1 MINFGGRGG
10 GGLCSLPGLGT
21 FQTFAIPAS
30 NLVTGLIKTL
40 QQPPSP
46 ICNSSFRAPPLKVL
60 NSIDKRVYRG
70 VASRYVTLRRVPFQR
85 IDRYFFLSFFELI
98 RRRKWK
104 QRERKWADTCLD
116 TSAVASVNIIRDTY
130 RRNSVVNN
138 KCRYHSDRIDVL
150 GSIAFL
156 GICIELSIE
165 FIRICMYVINTNKIG
180 IV

>member
-85 IDRYFFLSFFELI
+85 IDRYFFLSFFFELI

-156 GICIELSIE
+156 GFVSSFLSSLYYMCVYV
-165 FIRICMYVINTNKIG
+165 CM
-180 IV
+180 

>member
-1 MINFGGRGG
+1 MINFRGRR

-104 QRERKWADTCLD
+104 QRERKWVDTCLD

>member
-1 MINFGGRGG
+1 MINFGGGR

-104 QRERKWADTCLD
+104 QRERKWVDTCLD

>member
-1 MINFGGRGG
+1 MINFGGRGR

-70 VASRYVTLRRVPFQR
+70 VASRYVTSRSIPTNRSILFS
-85 IDRYFFLSFFELI
+85 FSFFELI

-104 QRERKWADTCLD
+104 QRERKWVDTCLD

>member
-1 MINFGGRGG
+1 MINFGGRGR

-70 VASRYVTLRRVPFQR
+70 VASRYVTSRSIPTNRSILFS
-85 IDRYFFLSFFELI
+85 FFFFELI

-156 GICIELSIE
+156 GFVSSFLSSLYYMCVYV
-165 FIRICMYVINTNKIG
+165 CM
-180 IV
+180 